1 MTNLQDNA
9 ARSRQRLHQRLL
21 LFVPTGLGGVLAL
34 AVTAAFTVP
43 QWLRLQSNAAQV
55 RQLEEL
61 QQRVPLLRAQ
71 LTSISTNQERAQ
83 ARQQQLLTLIQ
94 GSGEFSTFL
103 AQLDREASRH
113 GVQLELFEPVAAAPA
128 PEVEAAKP
136 GKAKDK
142 QDDSAAAAPTQEPLA
157 VAGLRAERVLLSAR
171 GDYPNLLQ
179 FIRAVEQLS
188 LLVVPSNFSLG
199 LAKVPAPA
207 RSSAGTTTAPDTD
220 ITMPEL
226 KLALAYFRGPGRG
239 SQAPGQV
246 APPADPAKAP
256 AANPQPAS

>member
-21 LFVPTGLGGVLAL
+21 LFVPTVLGGVLAL

-71 LTSISTNQERAQ
+71 LTSISTNQERAE

-128 PEVEAAKP
+128 PDVEAAKP

-142 QDDSAAAAPTQEPLA
+142 QDDNAAPAPTQEPLA

-207 RSSAGTTTAPDTD
+207 RASASTTTAPDTD